1 MTKGIDAS
9 AREADGYSTRIA
21 RHPLFHRVSPQAGG
35 VDEVVTARRPAAI
48 VTAVLVCAA
57 LAAGCTSS
65 SGKPGP
71 STSIS
76 STDPSSSPAPRTTT
90 STSTPQSSEPR
101 TISSGPSDP
110 RVAAA
115 VKAYTSFVTATN
127 FTYAHPPRKVG
138 DPLPKHGDFRPFS
151 FDPAQGK
158 VLSYVFSLTTD
169 GIEYRGTPPTPRTSV
184 TSADLG
190 AAPYPTV
197 TLTDCPT
204 APANWTTYYR
214 ATGKPTGGQP
224 LKVKPPYLVTVQV
237 IFYKKHWGVYKLSPN
252 SKRTCTPS

>member
-1 MTKGIDAS
+1 MVA
-9 AREADGYSTRIA
+9 
-21 RHPLFHRVSPQAGG
+21 
-35 VDEVVTARRPAAI
+35 ARRPAAI
-48 VTAVLVCAA
+48 ITAVLTCAA
-57 LAAGCTSS
+57 LATAGCTSS
-65 SGKPGP
+65 SDKPGP
-71 STSIS
+71 STSIR
-76 STDPSSSPAPRTTT
+76 STDPSGSPAPGTTS

-101 TISSGPSDP
+101 TSSSAPADP

-115 VKAYTSFVTATN
+115 VTAYTNFVTATN

-138 DPLPKHGDFRPFS
+138 DPLPRQGDFRPFS

-169 GIEYRGTPPTPRTSV
+169 GIDYHGTPPTPRTSV
-184 TSADLG
+184 TSVDLG

-204 APANWTTYYR
+204 APGNWTTYYR

-224 LKVKPPYLVTVQV
+224 PKVKPPYLVTVQV

-252 SKRTCTPS
+252 SKRTCTFP